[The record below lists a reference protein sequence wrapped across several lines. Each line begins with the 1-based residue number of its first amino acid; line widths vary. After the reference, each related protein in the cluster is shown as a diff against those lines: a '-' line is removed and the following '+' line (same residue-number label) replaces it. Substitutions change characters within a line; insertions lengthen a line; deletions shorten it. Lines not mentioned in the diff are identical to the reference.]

1 MPEDTTVRNTS
12 SEIPGEL
19 WKRENRTR
27 ELGERRGGGGKGGR
41 GGERVE
47 SEGVSGWRKRGLSE

>member
-1 MPEDTTVRNTS
+1 MRNTS

-27 ELGERRGGGGKGGR
+27 EERGGGEGGKEGEGVRGWGVRGSAGGVR
-41 GGERVE
+41 GG
-47 SEGVSGWRKRGLSE
+47 